1 MSVTA
6 LLRTLPG
13 GHRGGSSQQLA
24 LWRNNGLARFLCRLR
39 GAFPEGRETERE
51 REGNCRPPAAREPEP
66 KPALPDAAAREGAGL
81 RAAVREGA
89 GPEAVPG
96 GAGPE
101 VPGRREREVGTWPP
115 QRSRR
120 MAAALSAERLEVSVD
135 GLTLSPN
142 AEAPPCEARP
152 GHGDSATGRN
162 RAGLGCPSQ
171 AEAGGEEAAALSPER
186 RWGFALEEL
195 YGLALRFFKGNS
207 PGALEGRGGPRG
219 ARPENGAKN
228 EKSASILACGGKT
241 VETSG
246 KRVCFDS
253 RRVCALCRRGCGKGA
268 PALLRAQSCVSA
280 RGSPARCA
288 PQEAGGAPQRSAP
301 SGGDRLCEEEM
312 RLLQRSVVPQR
323 LNLQPLHVRDARPC

>member
-13 GHRGGSSQQLA
+13 GHRGGSSQQLE

-51 REGNCRPPAAREPEP
+51 GEANCRPPAAREPEP
-66 KPALPDAAAREGAGL
+66 KPALPDAAAREEAGL

-152 GHGDSATGRN
+152 GHGDSAAGRN
-162 RAGLGCPSQ
+162 RAGPGCPSQ

-228 EKSASILACGGKT
+228 EKSASILACEGINRGNVGNDESRT
-241 VETSG
+241 LLRLSSG
-246 KRVCFDS
+246 LRLVPAWLWERSPGAAAWAELC
-253 RRVCALCRRGCGKGA
+253 VCAGLPRQV
-268 PALLRAQSCVSA
+268 RAA
-280 RGSPARCA
+280 GSGRCA
-288 PQEAGGAPQRSAP
+288 AALRSFGRRSAVR
-301 SGGDRLCEEEM
+301 GGDAFVAAFRCAAASEPAAAS
-312 RLLQRSVVPQR
+312 R
-323 LNLQPLHVRDARPC
+323 